1 MNPEVKATA
10 GLRELCRLGLHP
22 EVLVPAVLEALHAVV
37 PSTRNLFDWSDDT
50 GQLLHYCFEGP
61 IDTTIAQL
69 YFAEFHNRLE
79 AQAMPPFAALKA
91 RAGGIHSARELDT
104 PRFFDSA
111 LYHEIWRP
119 QGLKYRVEAVV
130 RGSRGQL
137 LGSLVLYRGPG
148 ERCFSADEERRLAPV
163 LPAFAAG
170 LELGARRQAIE
181 QWVPAT
187 DPPETVTLDARGQLL
202 HATAGAARLLML
214 ADRGITP
221 AALAAGSRWM
231 GHGLLSLVRRRL
243 EQQAPATRGG
253 GGVSLVHDCER
264 GRFVFDA
271 RRLQALDAS
280 PESGPGLTL
289 VTITRHEPRQL
300 AVERALRGLNLTP
313 GQHQVC
319 RELIS
324 GRPQA
329 EIAQALGIAPA
340 SVVDQV
346 RKLYRS
352 LGVRS
357 PLELRAL
364 IDSHTAS

>member
-253 GGVSLVHDCER
+253 GGCQS
-264 GRFVFDA
+264 GA
-271 RRLQALDAS
+271 RLRA
-280 PESGPGLTL
+280 
-289 VTITRHEPRQL
+289 
-300 AVERALRGLNLTP
+300 RALRVRCPSAAGPGRVSRVGAGPHPGDDHAPRATP
-313 GQHQVC
+313 A
-319 RELIS
+319 
-324 GRPQA
+324 GRGARAAWPEPDA
-329 EIAQALGIAPA
+329 GAAP
-340 SVVDQV
+340 
-346 RKLYRS
+346 
-352 LGVRS
+352 GV
-357 PLELRAL
+357 P
-364 IDSHTAS
+364 